1 MAALKETP
9 RQKMI
14 GMMYLVLTALLA
26 LQVSDALLQKFTLL
40 NNSLEVAN
48 QSSTTKNKG
57 MVQGIEQRIQD
68 LPNPAAYADI
78 LKRANEVRKISDE
91 LINHLDAVKSKVIE
105 VGGGI
110 DPETG
115 NIKNPKEEEKVY
127 ELMIGS
133 NKSGEAYKLVPLF
146 EQYLKS
152 LEALADK
159 GTKFSPLALDAK
171 DDPIVSRDWNQSN
184 KDFAE
189 LNFQQTPVPAAL
201 ATLSQKQAEIRRYE
215 SEVLNQLA
223 SKVGAKE
230 IKFDKVFAQ
239 VSANANTVVA
249 GMEYQAEVFIAAT
262 SSGFTPRMSFNGS
275 SIPVS
280 DGRGQIKFKTSGG
293 NYDANGLSKKTYT
306 ATVSYMSPAG
316 PKTESVTKEYFV
328 LKPTYN
334 IETAT
339 LPALYLGCA
348 NRLSVASPGLGA
360 LWNPQFSA
368 DGGEA
373 IAGQSR
379 GKVTIVP
386 TSANVTLN
394 VANSGT
400 LLGKETFR
408 VRRVPRPEVKLFGN
422 GGELDEKRGISA
434 TSLRTIDARA
444 LADESF
450 KSTNPEDANFRV
462 SELYVALARGQR
474 KIDDITL
481 PGSGSLAKLA
491 AQAQAGD
498 RYYIEVKGVQRK
510 NFKGTVES
518 IPYTLS
524 KNIPLY

>member
-68 LPNPAAYADI
+68 LPNPAAYADV
-78 LKRANEVRKISDE
+78 LNRANGVRKISDE
-91 LINHLDAVKSKVIE
+91 LVTYLDGVKSKVIE
-105 VGGGI
+105 AGGGV

-115 NIKNPKEEEKVY
+115 NIKNANEEEKVF
-127 ELMIGS
+127 ELMVGS
-133 NKSGEAYKLVPLF
+133 NKGGEAYKMIPLF
-146 EQYLKS
+146 EQYLKK
-152 LEALADK
+152 LEAFAEK
-159 GTKFSPLALDAK
+159 GTKFSPLALDGK
-171 DDPIVSRDWNQSN
+171 DDPIVSRDWNQSK

-293 NYDANGLSKKTYT
+293 NYDANGLSRKSYT

-368 DGGEA
+368 DGGET

-394 VANSGT
+394 VSNSGT

-408 VRRVPRPEVKLFGN
+408 VRRVPRPDVKFFGN
-422 GGELDEKRGISA
+422 GGELNEKQGVSA
-434 TSLRTIDARA
+434 SGLRSIDARA
-444 LADESF
+444 IADESF
-450 KSTNPEDANFRV
+450 KSTNPDDANFRV

-474 KIDDITL
+474 KIDEITL
-481 PGSGSLAKLA
+481 NGSGSLAKLA
-491 AQAQAGD
+491 AQAQPGD
-498 RYYIEVKGVQRK
+498 RYYIEIKGVQRK
-510 NFKGTVES
+510 NFKGTIES
-518 IPYTLS
+518 IPYSLS